1 MLYHNLHVRAD
12 ANESN
17 QLAQFR
23 FINAGGNGAT
33 FDWDVGG
40 SKYAVK
46 LVSE

>member
-1 MLYHNLHVRAD
+1 MCVLVD
-12 ANESN
+12 DNESN

-33 FDWDVGG
+33 FEWDLMI

-46 LVSE
+46 LVSCV